1 MQSTCGMRISAT
13 AKRSTGPHRH
23 RLHFDTAKTL
33 HRFRV
38 HGGSHARRRRH
49 VATDDTV
56 HPHYVHHIH
65 PVVVREHHRTT
76 YRHTIQPVHMDG
88 DQWEDGTVDEIVRAP
103 IYREVHHDMSK
114 ADADSLADA
123 RLRLADVGGRRAG
136 KATVEEIWEEEHI
149 AEDGGEHEHVV
160 EDVQPVV
167 RRNVRQRHV
176 VHETVPVIE
185 THHHTKQVEA
195 PTEADAISYHEWL
208 KRSAS
213 HQADDDR
220 QPCSENCNVDTDGD
234 EGQSA

>member
-1 MQSTCGMRISAT
+1 
-13 AKRSTGPHRH
+13 
-23 RLHFDTAKTL
+23 
-33 HRFRV
+33 
-38 HGGSHARRRRH
+38 
-49 VATDDTV
+49 
-56 HPHYVHHIH
+56 
-65 PVVVREHHRTT
+65 
-76 YRHTIQPVHMDG
+76 MDG

-123 RLRLADVGGRRAG
+123 RLRMADVGGRRAG
-136 KATVEEIWEEEHI
+136 KPTVEEIWEEEHI

-195 PTEADAISYHEWL
+195 PTQADAISYHEWL